1 MRSGEHIAGAA
12 TLAGPASPDEIVRI
26 RLLDRRRR
34 ELARRDVKRCSPLP
48 KAGEGQGVRANN
60 DKAAFDFTIEPWM
73 PMLVTVEV
81 QVLDAAGEV
90 TRRSEY
96 VHVVKR
102 NRGQFN
108 FLVWGY
114 PTGTLAPYAE
124 ESLARCGMTLQ
135 LLHQGVPKPP
145 LYLAAFDIAT
155 IPYTTWLG
163 GNSKTPE
170 GIMSPFC
177 WNDEAAVRKCVT
189 DLAKLHEVTRQ
200 HGVFVYSLGDE
211 DQSLGCCLSPYCTGL
226 TEPT

>member
-1 MRSGEHIAGAA
+1 
-12 TLAGPASPDEIVRI
+12 
-26 RLLDRRRR
+26 
-34 ELARRDVKRCSPLP
+34 
-48 KAGEGQGVRANN
+48 
-60 DKAAFDFTIEPWM
+60 
-73 PMLVTVEV
+73 
-81 QVLDAAGEV
+81 VLDAAGEV
-90 TRRSEY
+90 ARRSEY
-96 VHVVKR
+96 FHLVKR

-170 GIMSPFC
+170 GIMAPFC
-177 WNDEAAVRKCVT
+177 WNDEAAVQKLFT
-189 DLAKLHEVTRQ
+189 DLAKRHEVTRQ

-211 DQSLGCCLSPYCTGL
+211 TSRSVAVCRRTAPRLTGRTEGKLWKSRRIEQIVGHRRQELGRGRAIGPKDNEEENSLQRKNYPRWFDRQSFKSYNYLKYCQRYVRAF
-226 TEPT
+226 EAI